1 MPGYSPASAPKTCGM
16 TDARRSSRRGA
27 TASQPLRGLVTGT
40 DHRDRLRP
48 RPCAGRP
55 VVERGLQDRRGHH
68 PRSAAGRGLAGPG
81 TRWCGSLAA
90 SADALKS
97 FQQRET
103 HSLTTPAALG
113 PVVPWT
119 RPLEP
124 LERRS
129 SRRKARFYGLER
141 LHRVRSGDSGSCWAT
156 PCGGCRALWSRRF
169 RRELPPPERI
179 DAGRVAAPKMPTSPG
194 ELPAAKCRPFASMY
208 SNQK

>member
-55 VVERGLQDRRGHH
+55 VVERGLQDRRGHQ

-103 HSLTTPAALG
+103 HSLTTPLRWALLCLG
-113 PVVPWT
+113 PGRLNPWSVAPPAEKLGST
-119 RPLEP
+119 GWSGSTGSGRGIQDPVGQHRAEAAERCGRDDFDENYHRPNELTQAAWRRHMP
-124 LERRS
+124 GCRPAYVRRS
-129 SRRKARFYGLER
+129 
-141 LHRVRSGDSGSCWAT
+141 
-156 PCGGCRALWSRRF
+156 
-169 RRELPPPERI
+169 
-179 DAGRVAAPKMPTSPG
+179 
-194 ELPAAKCRPFASMY
+194 
-208 SNQK
+208 